1 MSEIWQDPEIINWT
15 QNLLNSYENRLNRA
29 LIERKSDLEEQAKSL
44 FLAPFVVVS
53 HGTENDPIF
62 NYGNQ
67 IALDLW
73 EISFLDL
80 LKTPSRKTV
89 KDTISEVERAKMLD
103 TAKKKGYI
111 DNYQGIRIS
120 STGRLF
126 KIENAIVWNI
136 TNAQGIY
143 LGQAAT
149 FAEWQIFE

>member
-1 MSEIWQDPEIINWT
+1 MSEIWQVPDIINWT

-29 LIERKSDLEEQAKSL
+29 LIVRKSDLEEQAKSL

-89 KDTISEVERAKMLD
+89 KDTISKAERAKMLD

-149 FAEWQIFE
+149 FAEWQFL

>member
-1 MSEIWQDPEIINWT
+1 MSKIWQNSEVIIWT

-53 HGTENDPIF
+53 HDTKSDPIF

-67 IALDLW
+67 TALNLW

-89 KDTISEVERAKMLD
+89 KDTISEAERAKMLD

-111 DNYQGIRIS
+111 DHYQGIRIT

-136 TNAQGIY
+136 TNAHGIY

-149 FAEWQIFE
+149 FAEWQFL